1 MAVLMLIYGFSGVGS
16 GSGCGSGSGSGS
28 GKGVGS
34 GKGIGVGVG
43 TGVGVGVGV
52 GSGIGIGIGI
62 GIGSGKGAGT
72 DAIGSTFTANWPSI
86 FPGGE
91 VFIEITTSFDVL
103 FIEIPIPNLVLDFHI
118 KHVKWPVPF

>member
-43 TGVGVGVGV
+43 TGVGIAGFFVV
-52 GSGIGIGIGI
+52 SGGRQDFPAVAIAD
-62 GIGSGKGAGT
+62 GKDGN
-72 DAIGSTFTANWPSI
+72 FK
-86 FPGGE
+86 
-91 VFIEITTSFDVL
+91 TT
-103 FIEIPIPNLVLDFHI
+103 
-118 KHVKWPVPF
+118 